1 MTEKTFIHIKPHDPL
16 FFRGGKPFELGE
28 ETWAESSL
36 MPNPSVV
43 WGAIFSKMMSDDEKF
58 RNEVLSKD
66 FDEKKLQDYL
76 TINNIYIYN
85 EKENRFLLPAP
96 LDLFVDEDGTVYGQK
111 FENKITSSSEN
122 TFMILP
128 NTDKPCKRLEN
139 CFMEV
144 SSFGQ
149 MYFKNYADNL
159 VIYSFDEIMIPD
171 SKVGIK
177 RAKGTRITQ
186 EGCLYRIDT
195 TQFKENWG
203 FLVEVV
209 MREDLKFVE
218 EKSNEKGLLK
228 LGGDGKTVEYKI
240 RSDIKESP
248 LEKVENYYKGKTCKT
263 CETWKLI
270 LTSPA
275 IFEEGWKPNIEKIE
289 ATSIGKPFSIGGF
302 DMKKKMLKPMVK
314 AVPAGSVYV
323 FDAETQDFDASK
335 IIKNTE
341 QYKGFNSGII
351 IPLYDGGDDE
361 CK

>member
-16 FFRGGKPFELGE
+16 FFRGGKPFDLGE

-36 MPNPSVV
+36 LPNPSVI
-43 WGAIFSKMMSDDEKF
+43 WGAIFSKMIADNGGDFVSIDEK
-58 RNEVLSKD
+58 D
-66 FDEKKLQDYL
+66 FPSLL

-85 EKENRFLLPAP
+85 KKENRFLLPAP
-96 LDLFVDEDGTVYGQK
+96 LDLFVDEDGKIHGER
-111 FENKITSSSEN
+111 FEKKEICSSGN
-122 TFMILP
+122 PFMILP
-128 NTDKPCKRLEN
+128 DTEKPCKRLEN

-159 VIYSFDEIMIPD
+159 VIYSFDEVMQPD
-171 SKVGIK
+171 SKIGIK
-177 RAKGTRITQ
+177 RSKNTRTTE

-209 MREDLKFVE
+209 MREDLKFVK

-228 LGGDGKTVEYKI
+228 LGGDGKTVEYQI
-240 RSDIKESP
+240 VTKECP
-248 LEKVENYYKGKTCKT
+248 LEKVEKYYKSKS

-270 LTSPA
+270 LTTPSV
-275 IFEEGWKPNIEKIE
+275 FEEGWKPKIQGVQ
-289 ATSIGKPFSIGGF
+289 ASSVGKPFSIGGF
-302 DMKKKMLKPMVK
+302 DMKKRMPKPMVK

-323 FDAETQDFDASK
+323 FDNNNKQDFDASG
-335 IIKNTE
+335 IITSTE
-341 QYKGFNSGII
+341 QYKGFNRGII
-351 IPLYDGGDDE
+351 IPLYDGE
-361 CK
+361 K